1 MADSTRDVTQNTKP
15 GNVSKPVREPAGKPA
30 AAPAAKPNGSH
41 ADTFKDELIAT
52 IPHLRAFARSLCHDA
67 SQADDLAQEAL
78 AKAWKARDS
87 FEPGTSIKAWTFMI
101 LRNQFYSEKR
111 RSWRSTP
118 LDAEM
123 AENTLVAND
132 NPSAPMELLELR
144 AAMAKLPDDQ
154 REALILVGAG
164 GMAYDEAARVCGVAV
179 GTIKSRVSRARKAL
193 ETILDAGST
202 RRSEG
207 QDIRAGEAF
216 NDILGQVDA
225 LSEGGVQA
233 RGDD

>member
-1 MADSTRDVTQNTKP
+1 MADTSR
-15 GNVSKPVREPAGKPA
+15 NVEQHPKT
-30 AAPAAKPNGSH
+30 AAPRPPLPGAAKPSSPASEEGTLS
-41 ADTFKDELIAT
+41 AETFKSELVAA

-67 SQADDLAQEAL
+67 TQADDLAQEAL
-78 AKAWKARDS
+78 AKAWKARAS

-111 RSWRSTP
+111 RSWRSAP

-132 NPSAPMELLELR
+132 NPSAPLELLELR
-144 AAMAKLPDDQ
+144 AALAKLPDDQ

-164 GMAYDEAARVCGVAV
+164 GMAYEEAAKVCQVAV

-193 ETILDAGST
+193 EAILHSSST

-207 QDIRAGEAF
+207 QDIRADEAF
-216 NDILGQVDA
+216 NDILGQADA
-225 LSEGGVQA
+225 LAAGGVTA

>member
-1 MADSTRDVTQNTKP
+1 MADATRDVTQNSKP
-15 GNVSKPVREPAGKPA
+15 GSAAKPVREPAGKPA
-30 AAPAAKPNGSH
+30 PAAKANGPN

-144 AAMAKLPDDQ
+144 AALAKLPDDQ

-164 GMAYDEAARVCGVAV
+164 GMAYDEAAKVCGVAV

-202 RRSEG
+202 RRSEE
-207 QDIRAGEAF
+207 QAIRAGDAF
-216 NDILGQVDA
+216 DDILGQVDA

>member
-1 MADSTRDVTQNTKP
+1 MADTSSSRDI
-15 GNVSKPVREPAGKPA
+15 SRPANKAA
-30 AAPAAKPNGSH
+30 AAPPSGATAES
-41 ADTFKDELIAT
+41 FKDELVAT
-52 IPHLRAFARSLCHDA
+52 IPHLRAFARSLCHDPA
-67 SQADDLAQEAL
+67 QADDLAQEAL
-78 AKAWKARDS
+78 AKAWKARES

-111 RSWRSTP
+111 RSWRSAP

-123 AENTLVAND
+123 AENTLVATD
-132 NPSAPMELLELR
+132 NPTAPMELLELR
-144 AAMAKLPDDQ
+144 AALNKLPDDQ

-164 GMAYDEAARVCGVAV
+164 GMAYEEAARVCGVAV

-202 RRSEG
+202 KRSEE
-207 QDIRAGEAF
+207 QNIKAEEAF
-216 NDILGQVDA
+216 NDILGQADA
-225 LSEGGVQA
+225 LAEGGVQS

>member
-1 MADSTRDVTQNTKP
+1 MADTSSSRDISRSA
-15 GNVSKPVREPAGKPA
+15 SKAA
-30 AAPAAKPNGSH
+30 AAPPSGATAE
-41 ADTFKDELIAT
+41 TFKDELIAT

-67 SQADDLAQEAL
+67 AQADDLAQEAL
-78 AKAWKARDS
+78 AKAWKARES

-111 RSWRSTP
+111 RSWRSAP

-123 AENTLVAND
+123 AENTLVATD
-132 NPSAPMELLELR
+132 NPTAPMELLELR
-144 AAMAKLPDDQ
+144 AALNKLPDDQ

-164 GMAYDEAARVCGVAV
+164 GMAYEEAARVCGVAV

-202 RRSEG
+202 KRSEE
-207 QDIRAGEAF
+207 QNIKAEEAF
-216 NDILGQVDA
+216 NDILGQADA
-225 LSEGGVQA
+225 LAEGGVQS